1 MSDVNTF
8 IDTIGKDINATVSPQ
23 IERLAEQITKTTFQQ
38 YGPRIATFASE
49 LAKDVIAEQSVT
61 VRDFATAL
69 IQEVFNRY
77 RPELAGELHTR
88 VVAGGLEITGRDVRL
103 DLKRRDTGAAVSSL
117 DIPVSLTIKMDPLGV
132 TLKNANVTLDVIR

>member
-61 VRDFATAL
+61 VRDFTTAL

>member
-8 IDTIGKDINATVSPQ
+8 IETIGKDVNATVSPQ
-23 IERLAEQITKTTFQQ
+23 IERLAKQITEKTFQQ

-49 LAKDVIAEQSVT
+49 LAKDVISEQSAT
-61 VRDFATAL
+61 VRDFVTGL